1 MNESE
6 IINVIAHACED
17 DTLRFQVIIQDSTLH
32 IYINRPTPAELDYQ
46 QLKPR
51 ISLTIVSLY
60 PAQVEK
66 IWLYCRVLGEIEPDW
81 QSVWSIAPDSS
92 TLDNSLTTTLEEISH
107 TLAATNSVVDKIEQ
121 ELDTAESFS
130 DDTISQLEELPI
142 AANDEDR
149 FDLTELELEAAF
161 DECDFS
167 QYCFIRN
174 QRLLYAVLD
183 PPPADIARLIDA
195 FERFDKSLVR
205 SQLPILEVYFEKST
219 APNLDFLSREVL
231 AWWNEIT
238 KLDSDSK
245 RKLAIWLSR
254 YCLNPQQTMEVI
266 DEVLTAS
273 TVTTNINHQQLTSA
287 PFNTD
292 DNSFQ
297 PSQDKVNKLDPS
309 LPQPK
314 NWFNKLWLAIAE
326 LLKIVKA
333 Q

>member
-6 IINVIAHACED
+6 IINAIAHACED
-17 DTLRFQVIIQDSTLH
+17 DTLRFQVIIQDSILH

-46 QLKPR
+46 LLKQK
-51 ISLTIVSLY
+51 ITFTIISLY

-81 QSVWSIAPDSS
+81 QSMWSIPPNSS
-92 TLDNSLTTTLEEISH
+92 SHSSISTTLEEISH

-130 DDTISQLEELPI
+130 DDSICQLEELPI
-142 AANDEDR
+142 TANDSDE
-149 FDLTELELEAAF
+149 LNLAELELEAAF

-183 PPPADIARLIDA
+183 PPPADIARLIDV
-195 FERFDKSLVR
+195 FNQFDKSLVR
-205 SQLPILEVYFEKST
+205 SQLPIIEVYFEQST
-219 APNLDFLSREVL
+219 APNLDFFSQEVRT
-231 AWWNEIT
+231 WWSEIIE
-238 KLDSDSK
+238 LDSDSK

-254 YCLNPQQTMEVI
+254 YCLNSQQTMKAI

-273 TVTTNINHQQLTSA
+273 TAITNMNHQQLTSA
-287 PFNTD
+287 PFD
-292 DNSFQ
+292 SANSD
-297 PSQDKVNKLDPS
+297 PSSQEEVDRS
-309 LPQPK
+309 LPQPT
-314 NWFNKLWLAIAE
+314 NWFVKLKLAIE
-326 LLKIVKA
+326 KLLKI
-333 Q
+333 